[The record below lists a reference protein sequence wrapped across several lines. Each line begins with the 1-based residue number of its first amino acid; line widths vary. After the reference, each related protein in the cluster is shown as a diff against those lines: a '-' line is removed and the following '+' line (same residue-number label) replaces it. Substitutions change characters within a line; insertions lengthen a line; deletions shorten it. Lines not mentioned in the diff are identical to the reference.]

1 MKTEINT
8 RSVQLQGVHVTV
20 SEAGEGRAVLILH
33 GGGGPQTVAPIAEH
47 FAQSAH
53 TLTPTHPGWNGTERP
68 EWFNGIDDL
77 AIAYLSLLG
86 ERGLRDVLVIGSSMG
101 GWVAAEMAVRDQAG
115 LITGIVL
122 IGGLGIDL
130 PEHPMCDFFNLT
142 PRGIAE
148 HAFHD
153 PERFFV
159 DPSDLPPEQVARQR
173 ANIAALRVVAGD
185 MHDPKL
191 LRRLGRVRIPALALW
206 GESDRVVTPA
216 YGKAYAAAFAK
227 GRFEV
232 IERAGHL
239 PQIEQPATTF
249 ARLDAFRAQVI

>member
-1 MKTEINT
+1 MKIEPRT
-8 RSVQLQGVHVTV
+8 RSVQLQGVNVTV
-20 SEAGEGRAVLILH
+20 SEAGEGRALLILH
-33 GGGGPQTVAPIAEH
+33 GGGGPQTVAPIAAH
-47 FAQSAH
+47 FAQTAH

-68 EWFNGIDDL
+68 EWFSGIDDL
-77 AIAYLSLLG
+77 AIAYLSLLA

-122 IGGLGIDL
+122 IGGLGVDL
-130 PEHPMCDFFNLT
+130 PEHPMCDFFRLT

-153 PERFFV
+153 PDRFFV
-159 DPSDLPPEQVARQR
+159 DPSSLPPEQVARQR

-191 LRRLGRVRIPALALW
+191 LRRLGHVRIPALALW
-206 GESDRVVTPA
+206 GASDRVVTPA

-249 ARLDAFRAQVI
+249 ARLDAFSAQAI